1 MTARNL
7 SYSEMHMIRNKNII
21 EKITIREF
29 ICVGGSLNLPVYNQ
43 IYHALQKN

>member
-1 MTARNL
+1 M
-7 SYSEMHMIRNKNII
+7 EKII